1 MRSLSV
7 ILPLLTLG
15 CLASI
20 NTATAQVSSDGTLST
35 TVTSP
40 DGSNFTIENGDQ
52 AGGNLFHSFSQFSVP
67 TGGSAVF
74 QNPVDVQ
81 NIISRVTGGA
91 ISNING
97 LIQAQGS
104 ANLFL
109 LNPAGIVFGPNAS
122 LNIGGSFFATTANS
136 LLFGDG
142 VEFSATNL
150 QTPPVLSVNI
160 PIGLRFRDNP
170 GDITNQ
176 SIAVDN
182 SGNPVG
188 LQVQK
193 GNSLAL
199 VGGDVNLLDGGRL
212 TAAGGRIE
220 LGGLAQA
227 GTVGLE
233 TNSNTFR
240 LNFPSNI
247 LLSNV
252 TLANDA
258 RVAVRGNGGGDIA
271 VNTNIFTATNGGR
284 LVGGIE
290 GTATKKGG
298 DITVKSNEFNIS
310 GVGRS
315 GLGAG
320 IYQQLVANASGDAG
334 NININTKSFNA
345 SLDARVENNILSGGR
360 GSAGDINITAKSL
373 SLTNDAQV
381 RGIVEAGGNGKASNI
396 NIQVGSLLVTNG
408 SQISTSLFRPFG
420 DRPGAQGSA
429 GNIQVNASDSVTLSG
444 YGSTGF
450 SSGLLAL
457 AERETF
463 GSAGNITVT
472 TSNFRI
478 TDGAFITVST
488 FNSTSD
494 AGDITINAKNFE
506 ALNGGQL
513 LTTTRTSGK
522 AGNIKLNVTDKIT
535 LSGSDSNFAN
545 RVAQVEQRLKSTP
558 GNTDVL
564 SDVVKN
570 QGAVSGLFA
579 ITELNST
586 GNGGSIIISNPIELV
601 ITDGNRIAVDSRGG
615 GNAGDLQIQAD
626 KITLDR
632 GALLSAIT
640 ASGKGGNIALRSQDF
655 LLLRNNSQISTTA
668 GTTGTGGDGGNITID
683 TPFIVAFPLENSDI
697 TANSFRGSGGKI
709 VIKTQGL
716 FGINPL
722 SQQDLEKLRPQDLD
736 PNKLQTNDI
745 TAISQQNPTLSGT
758 VEINTPDVDPSQGLV
773 ELPENLTD
781 PTDQIAQNPC
791 QKGAGSS
798 FTIIGRGGLPSSPND
813 NFNSD
818 NVRVDLVKPSTTS
831 NNSPNSTINQPTTQ
845 PTAKQIIPAQGW
857 IFNNKGEV
865 VLTAYDP
872 NTTSPQRTSK
882 TTTACPAPF

>member
-1 MRSLSV
+1 M
-7 ILPLLTLG
+7 
-15 CLASI
+15 
-20 NTATAQVSSDGTLST
+20 
-35 TVTSP
+35 
-40 DGSNFTIENGDQ
+40 
-52 AGGNLFHSFSQFSVP
+52 
-67 TGGSAVF
+67 
-74 QNPVDVQ
+74 
-81 NIISRVTGGA
+81 
-91 ISNING
+91 
-97 LIQAQGS
+97 
-104 ANLFL
+104 
-109 LNPAGIVFGPNAS
+109 
-122 LNIGGSFFATTANS
+122 
-136 LLFGDG
+136 
-142 VEFSATNL
+142 
-150 QTPPVLSVNI
+150 NI

-170 GDITNQ
+170 GNITNQ

-233 TNSNTFR
+233 TNSNTFS

-334 NININTKSFNA
+334 NININTNSFNA

-420 DRPGAQGSA
+420 DRPGAQGST

-494 AGDITINAKNFE
+494 AGDITIHAKNFE

-640 ASGKGGNIALRSQDF
+640 ASGKGGSIALRSQDF

-736 PNKLQTNDI
+736 PNKLQT
-745 TAISQQNPTLSGT
+745 
-758 VEINTPDVDPSQGLV
+758 
-773 ELPENLTD
+773 
-781 PTDQIAQNPC
+781 
-791 QKGAGSS
+791 
-798 FTIIGRGGLPSSPND
+798 
-813 NFNSD
+813 
-818 NVRVDLVKPSTTS
+818 
-831 NNSPNSTINQPTTQ
+831 
-845 PTAKQIIPAQGW
+845 
-857 IFNNKGEV
+857 
-865 VLTAYDP
+865 
-872 NTTSPQRTSK
+872 
-882 TTTACPAPF
+882 

>member
-1 MRSLSV
+1 MRSLLV

-15 CLASI
+15 WLTSI
-20 NTATAQVSSDGTLST
+20 NPARAQVSSDGTLST

-40 DGSNFTIENGDQ
+40 DGSNFTIDNGDR

-67 TGGSAVF
+67 NGGSAVF
-74 QNPVDVQ
+74 QNPTDVQ

-91 ISNING
+91 ISNIDG
-97 LIQAQGS
+97 LIRTQGS

-109 LNPAGIVFGPNAS
+109 LNPTGIVFGPNAS

-271 VNTNIFTATNGGR
+271 VNTSIFTATNGGR

-334 NININTKSFNA
+334 NININTNFFNA

-535 LSGSDSNFAN
+535 LSASDSNFAN
-545 RVAQVEQRLKSTP
+545 RVAQVEQRLKSNP

-586 GNGGSIIISNPIELV
+586 GNGGSIIISNPVELA

-697 TANSFRGSGGKI
+697 TANAFRGSGGKI

-798 FTIIGRGGLPSSPND
+798 FTIIGRGGLPSSPNES
-813 NFNSD
+813 FNSD

-831 NNSPNSTINQPTTQ
+831 SNSQSSNINQPTTQ

-872 NTTSPQRTSK
+872 NTTNPQRTSK
-882 TTTACPAPF
+882 STAACPAPF

>member
-1 MRSLSV
+1 MRSLLV

-15 CLASI
+15 WLTSI
-20 NTATAQVSSDGTLST
+20 NPARAQVSSDGKLST
-35 TVTSP
+35 TVTSS
-40 DGSNFTIENGDQ
+40 DGSNFTIENGDR

-67 TGGSAVF
+67 NGGSAVF

-91 ISNING
+91 ISNIDG
-97 LIQAQGS
+97 LIRTQGS

-109 LNPAGIVFGPNAS
+109 LNPAGIFFGPNAS

-150 QTPPVLSVNI
+150 ATPPVLSVNI

-170 GDITNQ
+170 GNITNQ

-227 GTVGLE
+227 GTVRLE

-271 VNTNIFTATNGGR
+271 VNTSIFTATNGGR

-334 NININTKSFNA
+334 NINVNTNFFNA

-360 GSAGDINITAKSL
+360 GSAGEINITAKSL

-535 LSGSDSNFAN
+535 LSASDSNFAN

-586 GNGGSIIISNPIELV
+586 GNGGSIIISNPVELA
-601 ITDGNRIAVDSRGG
+601 ITDGNRIAVDSRGR

-697 TANSFRGSGGKI
+697 TANAFRGSGGKI

-798 FTIIGRGGLPSSPND
+798 FTIIGRGGLPSSPNES
-813 NFNSD
+813 FNSD

-831 NNSPNSTINQPTTQ
+831 SNSQSSNINQPTTQ

-872 NTTSPQRTSK
+872 NTASPQRTSK
-882 TTTACPAPF
+882 LTAACPAPF

>member
-1 MRSLSV
+1 MRSLLV
-7 ILPLLTLG
+7 ILSLLTLG

-40 DGSNFTIENGDQ
+40 DGSNFTIDNGDR

-67 TGGSAVF
+67 NGGSAVF
-74 QNPVDVQ
+74 QNPTDVQ

-91 ISNING
+91 ISNIDG
-97 LIQAQGS
+97 LIRTQGS

-109 LNPAGIVFGPNAS
+109 LNPTGIVFGPNAS

-271 VNTNIFTATNGGR
+271 VNTNTFTATNGGR

-334 NININTKSFNA
+334 NINQS
-345 SLDARVENNILSGGR
+345 
-360 GSAGDINITAKSL
+360 
-373 SLTNDAQV
+373 
-381 RGIVEAGGNGKASNI
+381 
-396 NIQVGSLLVTNG
+396 
-408 SQISTSLFRPFG
+408 
-420 DRPGAQGSA
+420 
-429 GNIQVNASDSVTLSG
+429 
-444 YGSTGF
+444 
-450 SSGLLAL
+450 
-457 AERETF
+457 
-463 GSAGNITVT
+463 
-472 TSNFRI
+472 
-478 TDGAFITVST
+478 
-488 FNSTSD
+488 
-494 AGDITINAKNFE
+494 
-506 ALNGGQL
+506 
-513 LTTTRTSGK
+513 
-522 AGNIKLNVTDKIT
+522 
-535 LSGSDSNFAN
+535 
-545 RVAQVEQRLKSTP
+545 
-558 GNTDVL
+558 
-564 SDVVKN
+564 
-570 QGAVSGLFA
+570 
-579 ITELNST
+579 
-586 GNGGSIIISNPIELV
+586 
-601 ITDGNRIAVDSRGG
+601 
-615 GNAGDLQIQAD
+615 
-626 KITLDR
+626 
-632 GALLSAIT
+632 
-640 ASGKGGNIALRSQDF
+640 
-655 LLLRNNSQISTTA
+655 
-668 GTTGTGGDGGNITID
+668 
-683 TPFIVAFPLENSDI
+683 
-697 TANSFRGSGGKI
+697 
-709 VIKTQGL
+709 
-716 FGINPL
+716 
-722 SQQDLEKLRPQDLD
+722 
-736 PNKLQTNDI
+736 
-745 TAISQQNPTLSGT
+745 PTH
-758 VEINTPDVDPSQGLV
+758 
-773 ELPENLTD
+773 
-781 PTDQIAQNPC
+781 
-791 QKGAGSS
+791 
-798 FTIIGRGGLPSSPND
+798 F
-813 NFNSD
+813 
-818 NVRVDLVKPSTTS
+818 
-831 NNSPNSTINQPTTQ
+831 
-845 PTAKQIIPAQGW
+845 
-857 IFNNKGEV
+857 
-865 VLTAYDP
+865 
-872 NTTSPQRTSK
+872 
-882 TTTACPAPF
+882 

>member
-1 MRSLSV
+1 MRSLLV

-20 NTATAQVSSDGTLST
+20 NPVKAQVSSDGTLST

-81 NIISRVTGGA
+81 NIISRVTGGS
-91 ISNING
+91 ISNIDG
-97 LIQAQGS
+97 LIRTQGS

-136 LLFGDG
+136 LLFPDG

-170 GDITNQ
+170 GNITNQ

-290 GTATKKGG
+290 GTATKKRG

-334 NININTKSFNA
+334 NININTNFFNA
-345 SLDARVENNILSGGR
+345 SSDARIENNILSVL
-360 GSAGDINITAKSL
+360 I
-373 SLTNDAQV
+373 
-381 RGIVEAGGNGKASNI
+381 
-396 NIQVGSLLVTNG
+396 
-408 SQISTSLFRPFG
+408 SQIESP
-420 DRPGAQGSA
+420 
-429 GNIQVNASDSVTLSG
+429 
-444 YGSTGF
+444 
-450 SSGLLAL
+450 
-457 AERETF
+457 
-463 GSAGNITVT
+463 
-472 TSNFRI
+472 
-478 TDGAFITVST
+478 
-488 FNSTSD
+488 
-494 AGDITINAKNFE
+494 
-506 ALNGGQL
+506 
-513 LTTTRTSGK
+513 
-522 AGNIKLNVTDKIT
+522 KLN
-535 LSGSDSNFAN
+535 
-545 RVAQVEQRLKSTP
+545 
-558 GNTDVL
+558 
-564 SDVVKN
+564 
-570 QGAVSGLFA
+570 
-579 ITELNST
+579 
-586 GNGGSIIISNPIELV
+586 NG
-601 ITDGNRIAVDSRGG
+601 
-615 GNAGDLQIQAD
+615 
-626 KITLDR
+626 
-632 GALLSAIT
+632 
-640 ASGKGGNIALRSQDF
+640 
-655 LLLRNNSQISTTA
+655 
-668 GTTGTGGDGGNITID
+668 
-683 TPFIVAFPLENSDI
+683 
-697 TANSFRGSGGKI
+697 
-709 VIKTQGL
+709 
-716 FGINPL
+716 
-722 SQQDLEKLRPQDLD
+722 
-736 PNKLQTNDI
+736 
-745 TAISQQNPTLSGT
+745 
-758 VEINTPDVDPSQGLV
+758 
-773 ELPENLTD
+773 
-781 PTDQIAQNPC
+781 
-791 QKGAGSS
+791 
-798 FTIIGRGGLPSSPND
+798 
-813 NFNSD
+813 
-818 NVRVDLVKPSTTS
+818 
-831 NNSPNSTINQPTTQ
+831 
-845 PTAKQIIPAQGW
+845 
-857 IFNNKGEV
+857 
-865 VLTAYDP
+865 
-872 NTTSPQRTSK
+872 
-882 TTTACPAPF
+882 